1 MGCYPLSWK
10 KKKKRMVYSTM
21 TNTTRRGIL
30 TLNHDEV
37 TLDNNMDEIQ
47 SVPSTTSYVMDKFEL
62 ELNDDSNKIEH

>member
-1 MGCYPLSWK
+1 
-10 KKKKRMVYSTM
+10 M